1 MTPATDPA
9 RPPFRRLAAP
19 FRYARR
25 RPGRAVL
32 FLGGGLLA
40 LALVAAA
47 GTWAWFDHHLS
58 AARREVG
65 RGHNGT
71 ARRHLDAC
79 HRLSYPHRELL
90 ILSARV
96 ARRTGAWDDAEAA
109 LDRYS
114 GRHGDD
120 ADLVLERLLLRA
132 TRGEIETAGPP
143 LLARVVAGGPEARLA
158 REALVAGLVYRF
170 RWAEADAVLAGW
182 LAADPDDP
190 IAVLLRGKLAEQRQ
204 NSEAAARAY
213 RRVVELDPEH
223 DEARLRLTTLL
234 LVNRFGAEALGHL
247 EVLRGRMPNH
257 PEVGVQWARALAL
270 EGRTAESRA
279 AVAACLAAHPDYP
292 PALAERGGFAL
303 LDGDEAAAERDL
315 ERAVSLA
322 PGDVAARAQ
331 LALVLARAGKPAEA
345 ARRQAEVDKMKADG
359 ERVTALIEGP
369 LQARPGDPEVPHEIA
384 GIALRAGEVGEARRW
399 YEAALRADPDHAP
412 THRVLAALH
421 HELGNP
427 ALAARHRALA
437 QGAARPKGGSGL
449 P

>member
-1 MTPATDPA
+1 MTPATDRA
-9 RPPFRRLAAP
+9 RLLLHRLAAP

-32 FLGGGLLA
+32 LLGGGLLA
-40 LALVAAA
+40 AAALAAA
-47 GTWAWFDHHLS
+47 GTWAWYDHHLS
-58 AARREVG
+58 AARREVE

-96 ARRTGAWDDAEAA
+96 ARRTGAWDAAEAA
-109 LDRYS
+109 LTRYS
-114 GRHGDD
+114 ERHGDGP
-120 ADLVLERLLLRA
+120 DLVLERLLLRA
-132 TRGEIETAGPP
+132 TRGEIEAAGPP
-143 LLARVVAGGPEARLA
+143 LLARVRDGGPDARLA

-170 RWAEADAVLAGW
+170 RWAEADAVIADW
-182 LAADPDDP
+182 LASDPDDP
-190 IAVLLRGKLAEQRQ
+190 IALLLRGKLDEQRQ

-234 LVNRFGAEALGHL
+234 LVNRFGAEALAHL
-247 EVLRGRMPNH
+247 EVLRGRLPDH

-315 ERAVSLA
+315 ERAVNLA

-331 LALVLARAGKPAEA
+331 LALVLARVGKREEA
-345 ARRQAEVDKMKADG
+345 ARRQAEVDRMKADG
-359 ERVTALIEGP
+359 ERVAALIEGP
-369 LQARPGDPEVPHEIA
+369 LQARPDDPAVPHEIA
-384 GIALRAGEVGEARRW
+384 AIALRAGQVGEALRW

-412 THRVLAALH
+412 THRALAALH

-437 QGAARPKGGSGL
+437 GRAAVRPKS
-449 P
+449 